1 MTSNHK
7 LENKKWF
14 SAQSSPVA
22 KWYGAGKR
30 AVAGGALAGLLAVLV
45 NSPEARDWALRLAF
59 QWGPGLVLGGALLYL
74 AHVHAPR
81 FVTAQTETALAL
93 QNLARAV
100 QQLVERDSAFQR
112 EQDVLL
118 NHVARRVE
126 ALFPVLEQVERQ
138 LNGFVNGTPP
148 GNRAA
153 NRRPHIARSRG
164 PASRTKRR

>member
-1 MTSNHK
+1 MNSTAS
-7 LENKKWF
+7 KWF
-14 SAQSSPVA
+14 SPQMSR
-22 KWYGAGKR
+22 R
-30 AVAGGALAGLLAVLV
+30 AVAGGALAGVLALLA
-45 NSPEARDWALRLAF
+45 NSAEAREWALRLVF

-81 FVTAQTETALAL
+81 FVAAQTETALAL

-126 ALFPVLEQVERQ
+126 ALFPALEELERQ
-138 LNGFVNGTPP
+138 LNGVAHR
-148 GNRAA
+148 NRAGREVA
-153 NRRPHIARSRG
+153 KRPGPRKARKF
-164 PASRTKRR
+164 KRNTVET